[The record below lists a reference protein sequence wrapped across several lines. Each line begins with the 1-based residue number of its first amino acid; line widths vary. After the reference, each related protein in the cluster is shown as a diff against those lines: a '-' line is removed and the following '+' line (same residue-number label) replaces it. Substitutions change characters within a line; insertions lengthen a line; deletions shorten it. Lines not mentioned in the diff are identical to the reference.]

1 MDNFDKKIVEKVV
14 ERLIEST
21 KNDILFY
28 NDKAFDFKSNYE
40 VRGGFIFFI
49 GYSKVN
55 MKYGD
60 VGIYRMVCTSIYD
73 SVLFKDGNVID
84 YDKMYSVD
92 DVISK
97 TKGYFNHY
105 SNKLNNL

>member
-1 MDNFDKKIVEKVV
+1 MDDFDKRMIEKVV

-28 NDKAFDFKSNYE
+28 NDTAFDFKYDYK
-40 VRGGFIFFI
+40 VDGIFIFFI

-55 MKYGD
+55 MKYGS
-60 VGIYRMVCTSIYD
+60 VGIYRMVCTSLYD

-92 DVISK
+92 NVVSR

-105 SNKLNNL
+105 SKILNNL

>member
-14 ERLIEST
+14 ERLIESAE
-21 KNDILFY
+21 KDILLY
-28 NDKAFDFKSNYE
+28 NDKATDFKYDYKVE
-40 VRGGFIFFI
+40 GIFIFFI

-55 MKYGD
+55 MKYGSA
-60 VGIYRMVCTSIYD
+60 GIYRMVCTSIYD
-73 SVLFKDGNVID
+73 SALFKDGNVID

-97 TKGYFNHY
+97 TKGYFYHY
-105 SNKLNNL
+105 SKILNNL